1 MRQGDREWR
10 EWYRQ
15 SEGKFRFLEGMG
27 ESLSLKVK
35 GLPPLMIYPII
46 KRREK
51 NFLLGQGES
60 ISRLSV
66 LDYATILD
74 EMG

>member
-1 MRQGDREWR
+1 
-10 EWYRQ
+10 
-15 SEGKFRFLEGMG
+15 
-27 ESLSLKVK
+27 
-35 GLPPLMIYPII
+35 MIYPII

-51 NFLLGQGES
+51 NFILGQGQVSES

>member
-1 MRQGDREWR
+1 
-10 EWYRQ
+10 
-15 SEGKFRFLEGMG
+15 MG
-27 ESLSLKVK
+27 ESLWKKVK
-35 GLPPLMIYPII
+35 AVDDLSHYIYPII

-51 NFLLGQGES
+51 HFLLGQGRVSES

-74 EMG
+74 EME

>member
-1 MRQGDREWR
+1 
-10 EWYRQ
+10 
-15 SEGKFRFLEGMG
+15 MG
-27 ESLSLKVK
+27 ESLWKKVK
-35 GLPPLMIYPII
+35 AVDDLSHYIYIYPII

-51 NFLLGQGES
+51 HFLLGQGRVSES

-74 EMG
+74 EME

>member
-1 MRQGDREWR
+1 
-10 EWYRQ
+10 
-15 SEGKFRFLEGMG
+15 
-27 ESLSLKVK
+27 
-35 GLPPLMIYPII
+35 MIYPII

-51 NFLLGQGES
+51 HFLLGQGRVSES

-74 EMG
+74 EME